1 MLFLSLF
8 SEVFVSDVR
17 LTVIYFSTDPLKKQV
32 LFSLFFE
39 LFCGSSF
46 CPVFSLRFGR
56 SVHHSSNSLSRI
68 TFNILRSRREICTC
82 VVWSSFAVSL
92 WVLPP

>member
-1 MLFLSLF
+1 M
-8 SEVFVSDVR
+8 SDVR
-17 LTVIYFSTDPLKKQV
+17 LTVMYFSTDPLKKQV
-32 LFSLFFE
+32 LFSLFLNYFAVRPFAQFF
-39 LFCGSSF
+39 LSDF
-46 CPVFSLRFGR
+46 
-56 SVHHSSNSLSRI
+56 VHHSSNSLSRI

>member
-17 LTVIYFSTDPLKKQV
+17 LTVMYFSTDPLKKQV
-32 LFSLFFE
+32 LFSLFLNYFAVRP
-39 LFCGSSF
+39 FARF
-46 CPVFSLRFGR
+46 FSLRFGR

>member
-1 MLFLSLF
+1 MP
-8 SEVFVSDVR
+8 DVR
-17 LTVIYFSTDPLKKQV
+17 LTVMYFSTDPSKSK
-32 LFSLFFE
+32 SFFTF
-39 LFCGSSF
+39 LNYFAVRPLPS
-46 CPVFSLRFGR
+46 FSLRFGR